1 MSAAT
6 LLVELFCEELPP
18 RALKRLGDAFAEQ
31 LKHGLAKRG
40 VLSPKSAAHAFA
52 TPRRL
57 AASITEVLPEAPAKM
72 QEVKLMPVTVGLDA
86 SGQPTPALLKK
97 L

>member
-1 MSAAT
+1 MSAA

-18 RALKRLGDAFAEQ
+18 KALKRLGDAFAQ
-31 LKHGLAKRG
+31 ALAGGLAKRELLEAG
-40 VLSPKSAAHAFA
+40 NTTRMFA

-57 AASITEVLPEAPAKM
+57 AVLLSDVKAVSESRSV
-72 QEVKLMPVTVGLDA
+72 EVKLMPSAVGLDP
-86 SGQPTPALLKK
+86 SGYPTPALLKK

>member
-40 VLSPKSAAHAFA
+40 HKCRIGSVAG
-52 TPRRL
+52 
-57 AASITEVLPEAPAKM
+57 SIP
-72 QEVKLMPVTVGLDA
+72 GLR
-86 SGQPTPALLKK
+86 GH
-97 L
+97 